1 MLMRH
6 ALFLALAVS
15 LTLTEAGFC
24 APPPSSAPA
33 STLQPQHAPPLKVK
47 RYAVLSQYNVVTGN
61 HLVVI
66 GPDGYRDTYLKSGVV
81 TICRPPDFK
90 VYTYNPNTH
99 VYFAQSADQYQGY
112 LHRSVS
118 IATGRTVQGKKV
130 VRVGEDVL
138 LKQKTIKYA
147 SPPGYAASIA
157 AAYKVGKAKG
167 GDPAE
172 LYYQTSL
179 VLCPNKTI
187 NKVACQLSG
196 CDDPGGFPLEVKY
209 KMADGDLR
217 SFLATT
223 KIEFKA
229 FSDEEF
235 TLPTGLTANKELS
248 TVFATRQAQAVDEF
262 LFAPPKS
269 DLGQ

>member
-1 MLMRH
+1 MLLPLRLLAATA
-6 ALFLALAVS
+6 ALTS
-15 LTLTEAGFC
+15 LFTTGTAFC
-24 APPPSSAPA
+24 APAGQSQTPGKS
-33 STLQPQHAPPLKVK
+33 KVMG

-81 TICRPPDFK
+81 TVCAAPDFK
-90 VYTYNPNTH
+90 VYTFNPNTH
-99 VYFAQSADQYQGY
+99 VYHAQPANNYQGY

-130 VRVGEDVL
+130 VRVGEAVL

-147 SPPGYAASIA
+147 SPPGYAASIVA
-157 AAYKVGKAKG
+157 SYKAGKSKG
-167 GDPAE
+167 GEPAE
-172 LYYQTSL
+172 IYYQTSL
-179 VLCPNKTI
+179 DLSPNKTI

-196 CDDPGGFPLEVKY
+196 CDDAGGFPLEVKY
-209 KMADGDLR
+209 KMADGDMR

-223 KIEFKA
+223 KIEFKNV
-229 FSDEEF
+229 SRDEF
-235 TLPTGLTANKELS
+235 VLPAGFTANKELS

-262 LFAPPKS
+262 LFAPPKN
-269 DLGQ
+269 DLHP